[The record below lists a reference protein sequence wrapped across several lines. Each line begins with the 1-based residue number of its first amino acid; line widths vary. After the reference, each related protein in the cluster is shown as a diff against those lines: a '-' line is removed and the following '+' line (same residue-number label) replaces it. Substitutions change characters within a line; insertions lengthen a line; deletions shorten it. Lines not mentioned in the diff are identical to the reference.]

1 MKHFLEGMA
10 PLRHWSLTFAFNE
23 VNDVAH
29 DRTICIVVIEK
40 IATLYYIWFIKS
52 AVIFVVSVND
62 LGIENHG
69 EKKNIIFLF
78 LKTHLYFL
86 DLILFDG
93 KTHFWTTKS
102 GGQTKYIHR
111 QEFWV
116 CIEKKVLGES

>member
-1 MKHFLEGMA
+1 MIEQY
-10 PLRHWSLTFAFNE
+10 
-23 VNDVAH
+23 V
-29 DRTICIVVIEK
+29 VVIEK
-40 IATLYYIWFIKS
+40 IATLYILFIKS

-93 KTHFWTTKS
+93 KTHF
-102 GGQTKYIHR
+102 
-111 QEFWV
+111 
-116 CIEKKVLGES
+116 